1 MFVVVFRISHEL
13 NDGWPCFQLFQL
25 TTISETKA
33 THIFAVY
40 TITTIF
46 PDYNTYYFHRAS
58 TPFPLKR
65 SPLLP
70 ILIFQISTTDLLKL

>member
-1 MFVVVFRISHEL
+1 MFVVVFGISHEL
-13 NDGWPCFQLFQL
+13 NDGWPCFKLFQL
-25 TTISETKA
+25 TISEIKA
-33 THIFAVY
+33 TRMFAVY

-58 TPFPLKR
+58 APFPLKR